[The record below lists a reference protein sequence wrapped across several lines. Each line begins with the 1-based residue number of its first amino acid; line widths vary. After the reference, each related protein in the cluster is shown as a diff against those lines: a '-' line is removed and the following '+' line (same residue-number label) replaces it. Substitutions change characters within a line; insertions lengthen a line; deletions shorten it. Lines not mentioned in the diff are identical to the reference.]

1 MTEEKKRPTFSDSNV
16 VVDLYGKNYQGV
28 IRRYTREGS
37 VPVLFIGRMMNDDD
51 RDKLLLGGIREVFY
65 RSATAS
71 SDDFVR
77 ATIEE
82 DGKEREVIVEE
93 LPSHRPSFFE
103 NGTQRDD
110 AERPVLDGT
119 RTSPEP
125 KPWTRESY
133 DAARHD
139 AEQAQFHYVDP
150 ITQRPPFVPLG
161 YYDPAFV
168 RPPTPA
174 EPSGVS
180 IQRLAKKIDEMRKVI
195 DELVSEVKLPEQAV
209 PEPVPVS
216 PTVPETAAA
225 EARRLWESD
234 HTAFVLPP
242 EATLTYD
249 RHTNE
254 SVAVFDGKISIT
266 MTEERLR
273 GLIAAGALDFFD
285 SRGGRV
291 HPDTEMARRRLSL
304 SAEVADN
311 VIRSLKSFDW
321 ARGEDKTD
329 NG

>member
-1 MTEEKKRPTFSDSNV
+1 MTDTPEHKDTSV
-16 VVDLYGKNYQGV
+16 TIIMYGNRYKGV
-28 IRRYTREGS
+28 LREFTDNA
-37 VPVLFIGRMMNDDD
+37 VKPILFIVVKSNDNPSDVALPLGTI
-51 RDKLLLGGIREVFY
+51 RDLFY
-65 RSATAS
+65 EGVTL
-71 SDDFVR
+71 
-77 ATIEE
+77 
-82 DGKEREVIVEE
+82 VE
-93 LPSHRPSFFE
+93 
-103 NGTQRDD
+103 G
-110 AERPVLDGT
+110 ERPVATIVEPNGHRREVALAEAPSEMAPELFPGT
-119 RTSPEP
+119 SKIDQVVWHT
-125 KPWTRESY
+125 
-133 DAARHD
+133 
-139 AEQAQFHYVDP
+139 
-150 ITQRPPFVPLG
+150 
-161 YYDPAFV
+161 
-168 RPPTPA
+168 PPTAPAPAPA
-174 EPSGVS
+174 EPSGVG
-180 IQRLAKKIDEMRKVI
+180 IRRLAKKIDEMRKVI

-285 SRGGRV
+285 HRGGRV

>member
-119 RTSPEP
+119 QTN
-125 KPWTRESY
+125 
-133 DAARHD
+133 
-139 AEQAQFHYVDP
+139 VDP
-150 ITQRPPFVPLG
+150 FVPRPSFVPLG
-161 YYDPAFV
+161 YYDPALV

-285 SRGGRV
+285 RRGGRV

-321 ARGEDKTD
+321 ARG
-329 NG
+329 

>member
-119 RTSPEP
+119 QTN
-125 KPWTRESY
+125 
-133 DAARHD
+133 
-139 AEQAQFHYVDP
+139 VDP
-150 ITQRPPFVPLG
+150 FVPQPSFVPLG

-285 SRGGRV
+285 RRGGRV
-291 HPDTEMARRRLSL
+291 HPDTEMARRRLSM

-311 VIRSLKSFDW
+311 VIRYLKSFDW